1 MKKLWKNASTYI
13 VAALISVGA
22 SYGTFSY
29 LNSRSDYST
38 SDMYNYA
45 KEFDQKNVHLASLTS
60 GGYPDFT
67 KAAES
72 SVHAV
77 VHIKST
83 VKAARQESRRGRPQ
97 MMDPFEYFFGF
108 GDHGDQDFNYG
119 TPQPSVGYGSGVII
133 SKDGYIVTNNHVIDK
148 ATEIEVTMNDD
159 SKYTA
164 KLVGTDPTT
173 DIALLKIEGKEFPY
187 IPFGDSD
194 NLKVGEW
201 VLAVG
206 NPFNLTSTVTA
217 GIVSAKGRGGIGGG
231 QRQGGDMTIQS
242 FIQTDAAINPGN
254 SGGALVNTEGQLVGI
269 NTAIYSQTGNFA
281 GYGFAVPV
289 SIAAKVVADIKEYGT
304 VQRAVL
310 GVMISDISV
319 AQEAKSEKAK
329 GLKVKEGAFVGDF
342 ADRSPAKE
350 AGVLEGDVI
359 IAVNNNKVKN
369 VGELQEQVNRYRP
382 GDKVEL
388 TIDRYGVEKKI
399 SVVLKNSAGSTSVVK
414 KTDGLAV
421 IGAAFKELTADQ
433 KKQYGIS
440 YGVQVAG
447 IDNGGRFKKEGIE
460 KGFIVMKI
468 NNQSVSTV
476 EDVETIIQTVGK
488 SQDKGLF
495 ISGFYPNGRTK
506 YYAIDLGE

>member
-1 MKKLWKNASTYI
+1 MKKLWKSASTYI

-38 SDMYNYA
+38 SDMYSYA
-45 KEFDQKNVHLASLTS
+45 KEFDQKNVHLASLT
-60 GGYPDFT
+60 GEGYPDFT

-83 VKAARQESRRGRPQ
+83 VKAVAQESRRGRQQ
-97 MMDPFEYFFGF
+97 MIDPFEYFFGF
-108 GDHGDQDFNYG
+108 GDRGGQDFNYG

-148 ATEIEVTMNDD
+148 ATEIEVTMNDN

-164 KLVGTDPTT
+164 KLVGADPTT

-187 IPFGDSD
+187 IPFGNSD

-217 GIVSAKGRGGIGGG
+217 GIVSAKGRGGIGAERGN
-231 QRQGGDMTIQS
+231 IES

-289 SIAAKVVADIKEYGT
+289 SIAAKVVADIKEFGT

-319 AQEAKSEKAK
+319 AQDAKSEKAK
-329 GLKVKEGAFVGDF
+329 DLKVKEGAFVGGF

-350 AGVLEGDVI
+350 SGVLEGDVI
-359 IAVNNNKVKN
+359 IAVNNTKVKS
-369 VGELQEQVNRYRP
+369 VGELQDQVNRYRP

-388 TIDRYGVEKKI
+388 LIDRYGAQKKI
-399 SVVLKNSAGSTSVVK
+399 SVVLKNSSGSTSVMK

-421 IGAAFKELTADQ
+421 IGAAFKELSADQ
-433 KKQYGIS
+433 KRQYGVS

-447 IDNGGRFKKEGIE
+447 VDNGGRFKKEGIE

-468 NNQSVSTV
+468 NNQSVSSV
-476 EDVETIIQTVGK
+476 EDVESIIQAVGK

>member
-29 LNSRSDYST
+29 LNGRSNYST
-38 SDMYNYA
+38 SDVFSYA
-45 KEFDQKNVHLASLTS
+45 KEFNQENVHLASLTS
-60 GGYPDFT
+60 EGYPDFT

-72 SVHAV
+72 TVHAV

-83 VKAARQESRRGRPQ
+83 VKPTAQESRRGRQQ
-97 MMDPFEYFFGF
+97 MIDPFEYFFGF
-108 GDHGDQDFNYG
+108 GDRGGQDFGYG
-119 TPQPSVGYGSGVII
+119 TPKPSVGFGSGVII
-133 SKDGYIVTNNHVIDK
+133 SNDGYIITNNHVIDK
-148 ATEIEVTMNDD
+148 ATEIEITMNDN

-164 KLVGTDPTT
+164 KLVGADPTT

-187 IPFGDSD
+187 IPFGNSD

-217 GIVSAKGRGGIGGG
+217 GIVSAKGRGNIGQG
-231 QRQGGDMTIQS
+231 QGGDMTIQS

-254 SGGALVNTEGQLVGI
+254 SGGALVNTDGQLVGI

-281 GYGFAVPV
+281 GYGFAVPI
-289 SIAAKVVADIKEYGT
+289 SIAGKVVADIKEYGT

-310 GVMISDISV
+310 GVMISDV
-319 AQEAKSEKAK
+319 AVAEEASPEKAK
-329 GLKVKEGAFVGDF
+329 NLKVKEGAFVGGF
-342 ADRSPAKE
+342 AERSPAKE
-350 AGVLEGDVI
+350 AGVTEGDVI
-359 IAVNNNKVKN
+359 TAVNNTKVRN

-382 GDKVEL
+382 GDKVDL
-388 TIDRYGVEKKI
+388 TIDRYGSQKKI
-399 SVVLKNSAGSTSVVK
+399 TVELKNSSGNTSVVK
-414 KTDGLAV
+414 KTDGLAI
-421 IGAAFKELTADQ
+421 IGAAFKELTPEQ
-433 KKQYGIS
+433 KKQYGVS

-447 IDNGGRFKKEGIE
+447 VDNGGRFKKEGIE
-460 KGFIVMKI
+460 KGFIIMKI
-468 NNQSVSTV
+468 NNQSVSSS
-476 EDVETIIQTVGK
+476 EEAESIIQSVGK

-495 ISGFYPNGRTK
+495 ISGFYPNGRTR